1 MIPSFKTP
9 YKINK
14 PAILRT
20 STSSFNTKHLRIKS
34 SNDIFS
40 KAKLSLRLKQE
51 FKNSRNPQERRTTT
65 TLTITSKLSNV
76 ISSHNKVSR
85 STSTLPIKHKH
96 PPSYIIPSI
105 YLRSPSPIYRLNTIT
120 KELSNILRKLDN
132 KPLLSQPNQTIK
144 VNRTPRLISSSKSR
158 NIPNRNNIQKYPT
171 LDFTIK
177 RPFL

>member
-14 PAILRT
+14 PTILRT
-20 STSSFNTKHLRIKS
+20 STASFNTKHLRIRS

-51 FKNSRNPQERRTTT
+51 FKNSRNPQERTT
-65 TLTITSKLSNV
+65 TLTITSKPSNV
-76 ISSHNKVSR
+76 ISSYNTVSR

-96 PPSYIIPSI
+96 PSNYIIPSI
-105 YLRSPSPIYRLNTIT
+105 YLRSPSLIYRLNTIT

-144 VNRTPRLISSSKSR
+144 VNRTPRLITSSKSR
-158 NIPNRNNIQKYPT
+158 NISKRNNIHKYPT
-171 LDFTIK
+171 LDYTIK

>member
-76 ISSHNKVSR
+76 ISSHKA
-85 STSTLPIKHKH
+85 
-96 PPSYIIPSI
+96 
-105 YLRSPSPIYRLNTIT
+105 
-120 KELSNILRKLDN
+120 
-132 KPLLSQPNQTIK
+132 
-144 VNRTPRLISSSKSR
+144 KSHFK
-158 NIPNRNNIQKYPT
+158 Q
-171 LDFTIK
+171 L
-177 RPFL
+177 